1 MGYGIAESCLRAGH
15 LTHGFDVVQAQVKR
29 FQDDGGSLG
38 DLADIAGT
46 LDALI
51 VVVLN
56 AAQTEE
62 VLFGQNGVVPSLTKG
77 AVVLASATV
86 PPQFARDMEAR
97 CNTFGIHYLDAP
109 ISGGSAKA
117 AKGQLSIMASGASD
131 AFAAARPVL
140 NAISETVFE
149 LGDGAGA
156 GSAMKAVNQL
166 LAGVHIATMAEAL
179 TLGMTQGVTPEKF
192 VEVIS
197 QCAGTSWMLENRA
210 PHIVAGDYSP
220 LSQIDIWP
228 KDLGI
233 VLDIARSASFTA
245 PITAAALQQFLAAR
259 KMGLGREDDAAVAK
273 VYARKAGLTLPGET

>member
-86 PPQFARDMEAR
+86 PRNLLVIWKHDAIPSEFTTWTPLFQVVRPRPQRGSFQLWPREHLMLSRPPVR
-97 CNTFGIHYLDAP
+97 C
-109 ISGGSAKA
+109 
-117 AKGQLSIMASGASD
+117 
-131 AFAAARPVL
+131 
-140 NAISETVFE
+140 
-149 LGDGAGA
+149 
-156 GSAMKAVNQL
+156 
-166 LAGVHIATMAEAL
+166 
-179 TLGMTQGVTPEKF
+179 
-192 VEVIS
+192 
-197 QCAGTSWMLENRA
+197 
-210 PHIVAGDYSP
+210 
-220 LSQIDIWP
+220 
-228 KDLGI
+228 
-233 VLDIARSASFTA
+233 
-245 PITAAALQQFLAAR
+245 
-259 KMGLGREDDAAVAK
+259 
-273 VYARKAGLTLPGET
+273 